1 MEKRMAPLSEFK
13 PWIVFGLVI
22 VAAILLPASTALAD
36 TYVVDMTADDAGA
49 TACTPAVGDCSLR
62 GAVTRANLNPGRD
75 RIVLGSR
82 IYDLTLLG
90 LEDENKTG
98 DLDILAAGGD
108 LRIEGDGAGRTII
121 NGGWATYGA
130 VSGIDRVLH
139 IDPGESGKMVV
150 EVIGVAIQY
159 GYAGTY
165 GGGIYIGGNGTV
177 SVTNSAIMSNTVTLV
192 GTSGG
197 GGGVFNQQATLS
209 LRNTDVMSNTAR
221 GVTVGSG
228 VGGGGILLGNTA
240 VMNLTNGTVAWNQAT
255 GIPGMGSSIQ
265 GGGLANVHGAANV
278 HGSTF
283 RGNRASGGINGSL
296 GSGGGIYNARDGRL
310 TLDEESV
317 VADNWADMYGGGIA
331 NVDAIAAIDRTTLS
345 GNTVTGGED
354 GAAARGGAIYNDVG
368 SVEVSRST
376 LQDNEAVTL
385 EGPDRLGQGGGIA
398 NDAGT
403 VGLVDTVLQ
412 TSYADGSCGGIL
424 NEGGGRLTIEG
435 GLLSLNE
442 AGGSG
447 GGICN
452 YQSTVTLTDHTLT
465 LNMAQAS
472 GGGLSGVEDEM
483 WLSRCMISGNKAY
496 GGDGG
501 GIYDALGT
509 VQVKDST
516 LYANRAQQSGGGL
529 HVHGGTVYLT
539 RSTLFDNL
547 AEEWPGG
554 PLTINNGGGISLRI
568 ATAHVVN
575 STLSGNQAEE
585 SGGGAYSED
594 SVLSLSHTTVA
605 GNIADTDRDG
615 HGDGGGVFGAAT
627 GTLAIV
633 NTILGGNADGGG
645 EAPEC
650 GGLTLSGS
658 GDNII
663 QDRTGC
669 SIAGGTTWALDP
681 RLDPLGLNGG
691 PTETHALLAGS
702 PALDA
707 VTNGCQT
714 YLGET
719 LATDQR
725 GVARPKGT
733 ACDIGSYEG
742 ALYRLHLPL
751 VLRDS

>member
-1 MEKRMAPLSEFK
+1 MASLFEFK
-13 PWIVFGLVI
+13 PWIVIGLVT
-22 VAAILLPASTALAD
+22 AALILLPASTVLAD
-36 TYVVDMTADDAGA
+36 TYIVDMTADNAGA
-49 TACTPAVGDCSLR
+49 TACTAAVGDCSLR
-62 GAVTRANLNPGRD
+62 GAVTRANHNPGRD
-75 RIVLGSR
+75 RIVLGNR
-82 IYDLTLLG
+82 TYDLTLLG
-90 LEDENKTG
+90 HEDENKTG
-98 DLDILAAGGD
+98 DLDVLSTGGD
-108 LRIEGDGAGRTII
+108 LRIEGDGAGVAII
-121 NGGWATYGA
+121 NGGWASYGA

-139 IDPGESGKMVV
+139 IDLGESGKMVV
-150 EVIGVAIQY
+150 EVIGVTIQY
-159 GYAGTY
+159 GYAETY
-165 GGGIYIGGNGTV
+165 GGGIYIDGNGTV
-177 SVTNSAIMSNTVTLV
+177 SVTNSAIMSNTVTV
-192 GTSGG
+192 VDTSGG
-197 GGGVFNQQATLS
+197 GGGIFDQQATLS

-221 GVTVGSG
+221 GVVVGVG

-240 VMNLTNGTVAWNQAT
+240 VMNLTNSRVAWNQAT
-255 GIPGMGSSIQ
+255 GIAGAGSSIQ
-265 GGGLANVHGAANV
+265 GGGLANVHGAATV
-278 HGSTF
+278 QGSTL

-310 TLDEESV
+310 ILDEDSI

-331 NVDAIAAIDRTTLS
+331 NVGAIAAIDRTTLS
-345 GNTVTGGED
+345 GNRVTGGED
-354 GAAARGGAIYNDVG
+354 GAAGRGGAIYNDAG
-368 SVEVSRST
+368 RVEVSRST

-385 EGPDRLGQGGGIA
+385 EGPDALGQGGGIA
-398 NDAGT
+398 NDGGT

-412 TSYADGSCGGIL
+412 TSYADSSCGGIL

-435 GLLSLNE
+435 GSLSANE

-452 YQSTVTLTDHTLT
+452 YQSTVTLTDAMVT
-465 LNMAQAS
+465 LNMAQGV
-472 GGGLSGVEDEM
+472 GGGLTGMEDEM
-483 WLSRCMISGNKAY
+483 WLSRCMISGNKAL

-547 AEEWPGG
+547 AEEWPSG
-554 PLTINNGGGISLRI
+554 PLTVNNGGGISLRI

-575 STLSGNQAEE
+575 STLSGNRAEE
-585 SGGGAYSED
+585 SGGGAYSEE

-605 GNIADTDRDG
+605 GNSADANNDG
-615 HGDGGGVFGAAT
+615 HGDGGGVFGAGG

-650 GGLTLSGS
+650 GGITLSGS
-658 GDNII
+658 GENII

-669 SIAGGTTWALDP
+669 SIAGGTNWALDP

-691 PTETHALLAGS
+691 PTETHALLADS
-702 PALDA
+702 PALDV
-707 VTNGCQT
+707 VTNGCTT
-714 YLGET
+714 YLGEI

-725 GVARPKGT
+725 GVARPNGT
-733 ACDIGSYEG
+733 ACDIGSYER
-742 ALYRLHLPL
+742 ALYRLYLPL
-751 VLRDS
+751 VVRNF